1 VISKD
6 SQKAIQ
12 KAISYSAHLQICR
25 LSRPLG
31 PASPKTQAGG
41 IRIDSKKGGA
51 IMVIVMLWRDHTGR
65 GHGHASLSVTR
76 PKADGMGNESVAV
89 ITWFSAGSLA
99 GSSAAGGLG
108 TTTRS
113 IPNTVEEEWRT
124 FMAYG
129 QERMAYTGGIGGAGQ
144 FPTEFKPPSN
154 TCRISTLSDEDTLIG
169 LSDANILLWW
179 SSYKTK
185 TDYKVLTRNCSTAV
199 AGALIAGGGLG
210 FATPPGFLS
219 SIWTP
224 SIWTPEKVFQWATQI
239 QSKVE
244 PINNRYREARA
255 IIEANAKGIAE
266 VELWDVETW
275 KKNSAITMAH
285 RYQVLKDI
293 DARLGE
299 YHEQRKEAAKGSEA
313 VLSEAE
319 LPGLARI
326 LDKIRQQMAERPDSA
341 RRGAIL
347 HLGKQVMNRIA
358 AIKWEATREQRALQ
372 AEQERLQRERE
383 RIETEERRMRIEAWR
398 QEGMRQKK
406 TDAYTYKDLLD
417 DVHAEIAAMGQ
428 KYERDRLGMLKY
440 QAMTARLK
448 KVLTPELK
456 QEEPVRDPVAAKPVD
471 VVKAP
476 EAAKPVVPSVP
487 PKTPTAEP
495 DPRLDRNQI
504 EQALNN
510 AVIRRKMGLEILMKA
525 MGTEEKKAK
534 EIQALLDKID

>member
-1 VISKD
+1 
-6 SQKAIQ
+6 
-12 KAISYSAHLQICR
+12 
-25 LSRPLG
+25 
-31 PASPKTQAGG
+31 
-41 IRIDSKKGGA
+41 
-51 IMVIVMLWRDHTGR
+51 MVIVMLWRDHGGG

-76 PKADGMGNESVAV
+76 PKADGKGNESVAV
-89 ITWFSAGSLA
+89 ITWFSVGALA
-99 GSSAAGGLG
+99 GSSASKGLG

-113 IPNTVEEEWRT
+113 IPNTVEDEWKT
-124 FMAYG
+124 FMAHG
-129 QERMAYTGGIGGAGQ
+129 RDRMAYTGGMEGAGQ

-179 SSYKTK
+179 SGYKTK

-210 FATPPGFLS
+210 FTSPPGFLS

-244 PINNRYREARA
+244 PINNRYREART
-255 IIEANAKGIAE
+255 IIEANAKGIDE

-293 DARLGE
+293 DAGLAE
-299 YHEQRKEAAKGSEA
+299 YHEQRKQAARGSEA

-319 LPGLARI
+319 LPGLGKI

-341 RRGAIL
+341 RRGAVL
-347 HLGKQVMNRIA
+347 HLGKQVLNRIA

-383 RIETEERRMRIEAWR
+383 RLEMEEKRRKVEAWR
-398 QEGMRQKK
+398 QDGMKEKK
-406 TDAYTYKDLLD
+406 ADAYTYQDLLA

-428 KYERDRLGMLKY
+428 KHERDKVNLMVRY
-440 QAMTARLK
+440 QAMNTKLR
-448 KVLTPELK
+448 KVLTPEVK
-456 QEEPVRDPVAAKPVD
+456 KEEPVGDPMAAKP
-471 VVKAP
+471 
-476 EAAKPVVPSVP
+476 PVVSKPPEMARPAVPSAP
-487 PKTPTAEP
+487 PKPPTA
-495 DPRLDRNQI
+495 DLNQRLDREQI
-504 EQALNN
+504 EQALRT
-510 AVIRRKMGLEILMKA
+510 AVIRRNMGLQILMKA
-525 MGTEEKKAK
+525 MGAEEKKAM